1 MNRRRAL
8 VLGTGVAGSLI
19 AGGGRANAQTAAKQR
34 LILNSVTIV
43 DTHDGTLSPNMALL
57 IDGGKIVKIGPA
69 GSISAANAR
78 TVNARGKF
86 VVPGFN
92 DYHAH
97 PLSSSDP
104 EGSLTLMLANG
115 ITGFREMASRPET
128 LVARANDT
136 LMPWTD
142 VPELLQLASTTLA
155 GPNARTPEIAVT
167 EVQKQKALGADFIK
181 VIDTRPDVFFAA
193 LKESTRL
200 NLRFMGHLSP
210 SVNVRD
216 AVTAGMASIEH
227 MGPRDSILLGCSS
240 DEAALRAIMA
250 QAPPKPPPAAPPTEA
265 DIQRGLANPVVGT
278 DPADFVRFQ
287 RVIDTFSA
295 ARRDD
300 LAAHFVAAGTWQV
313 PTLIRVR
320 TMEIGDDPM
329 YRNDPDLRYV
339 PHETVAMWEDVSRQ
353 FAATIPPSA
362 RATLRNLYA
371 LQATLVKPFHDA
383 GAQMMAGS
391 DSGGG
396 FVTPG
401 FALHHEFDLLAQA
414 GLSPLAVL
422 QMTTL
427 NGAKFLGREATMGSV
442 AEGKNANLVLLDANP
457 IANVAALHRISA
469 VVRAGTFYSSDTLA
483 AMKEQ
488 TATRVAAGLAS
499 APYALPL
506 CACCMA

>member
-8 VLGTGVAGSLI
+8 VLGGSVAGSLI
-19 AGGGRANAQTAAKQR
+19 AGSGRASAQSANAR
-34 LILNSVTIV
+34 IILNGVTIV
-43 DTHDGTLSPNMALL
+43 DTRDGTLSPNMAIL
-57 IDGGKIVKIGPA
+57 IDSGKIAKVAPA
-69 GSISAANAR
+69 GSITAAKAR
-78 TVNARGKF
+78 TINARGKF
-86 VVPGFN
+86 VVPGYN

-97 PLSSSDP
+97 PLSSADP
-104 EGSLTLMLANG
+104 QGSLTLMLANG
-115 ITGFREMASRPET
+115 ITGFREMASRTET

-155 GPNARTPEIAVT
+155 GPNARTPEIAVA

-181 VIDTRPDVFFAA
+181 VIDTRPEVFFAA

-210 SVNVRD
+210 SINVRD
-216 AVTAGMASIEH
+216 AATAGMRSIEH

-250 QAPPKPPPAAPPTEA
+250 QTPPKPPPAAPPTEA
-265 DIQRGLANPVVGT
+265 DIRRGLANPVVGT

-287 RVIDTFSA
+287 RVIDTFSG

-300 LAAHFVAAGTWQV
+300 LAAHFVASGTWQV
-313 PTLIRVR
+313 PTLIRIR
-320 TMEIGDDPM
+320 TMEIGDDPI
-329 YRNDPDLRYV
+329 YRNDPNLRYV
-339 PHETVAMWEDVSRQ
+339 PQPTVAMWEDVSKQ
-353 FAATIPPSA
+353 FAASIPASA
-362 RATLRNLYA
+362 RTTLKNLYA
-371 LQATLVKPFHDA
+371 LQTTLVKPFHDA
-383 GAQMMAGS
+383 GVQMMAGS
-391 DSGGG
+391 DTGGG
-396 FVTPG
+396 FVVPG
-401 FALHHEFDLLAQA
+401 FGLHHEFDLLAQA

-427 NGAKFLGREATMGSV
+427 NGAKFLDREATMGSV
-442 AEGKNANLVLLDANP
+442 AEGKNADLVLLDANP
-457 IANVAALHRISA
+457 IASVAALHRISA
-469 VVRAGTFYSSDTLA
+469 VVRAGTFYSSDALA

-499 APYALPL
+499 SPYTLPL

>member
-8 VLGTGVAGSLI
+8 ALGGSVAGSLI
-19 AGGGRANAQTAAKQR
+19 AGSGRASAQSAKQR
-34 LILNSVTIV
+34 IILNGVTIV
-43 DTHDGTLSPNMALL
+43 DTHDGTMSPNMAIL
-57 IDGGKIVKIGPA
+57 IDGGKIAKIGPA
-69 GSISAANAR
+69 GSISASSAR

-104 EGSLTLMLANG
+104 QGSLTLMLANG
-115 ITGFREMASRPET
+115 VTGFREMASRTET
-128 LVARANDT
+128 LVARANGT
-136 LMPWTD
+136 LMPWSD
-142 VPELLQLASTTLA
+142 VPELLEIASNTLA
-155 GPNARTPEIAVT
+155 GPNARTPEIAVA

-181 VIDTRPDVFFAA
+181 VIDTRPEVFFAA

-216 AVTAGMASIEH
+216 AATAGMRSIEH

-250 QAPPKPPPAAPPTEA
+250 QAPPKPPPPAPPTEA
-265 DIQRGLANPVVGT
+265 DIKRGLANPVVGT

-287 RVIDTFSA
+287 RVIDTFSP

-300 LAAHFVAAGTWQV
+300 LAAHFVASGTWQV
-313 PTLIRVR
+313 PTLIRIR
-320 TMEIGDDPM
+320 TMEIGDDPI
-329 YRNDPDLRYV
+329 YRNDPNLRYV
-339 PHETVAMWEDVSRQ
+339 PQPTVAMWEDVSRQ
-353 FAATIPPSA
+353 FAASIPASA
-362 RATLRNLYA
+362 RGVLKNLYA
-371 LQATLVKPFHDA
+371 LQTTLVKPFHDA

-391 DSGGG
+391 DLGGG
-396 FVTPG
+396 FVVAG
-401 FALHHEFDLLAQA
+401 FGLHHEFDLLAQA

-442 AEGKNANLVLLDANP
+442 AEGKNADLVLLEANP
-457 IANVAALHRISA
+457 IASVANLHRISA
-469 VVRAGTFYSSDTLA
+469 VVRAGTYYSSDALA

-488 TATRVAAGLAS
+488 TATRVAAGVAA
-499 APYALPL
+499 APNALPL
-506 CACCMA
+506 CPCCMA

>member
-8 VLGTGVAGSLI
+8 ALGGSVAGSLI
-19 AGGGRANAQTAAKQR
+19 AGTGRASAQSAAKQR
-34 LILNSVTIV
+34 LLLNGVTIV
-43 DTHDGTLSPNMALL
+43 DTHDGTLSPNMAIL
-57 IDGGKIVKIGPA
+57 IDGGKIVKIAPA
-69 GSISAANAR
+69 QSIAAGNAR

-115 ITGFREMASRPET
+115 VTGFREMASQPET

-142 VPELLQLASTTLA
+142 VPELLEIASTTLA
-155 GPNARTPEIAVT
+155 GSNARTPEIAVA

-181 VIDTRPDVFFAA
+181 VIDTRPEVFFAA
-193 LKESTRL
+193 LAESTRL
-200 NLRFMGHLSP
+200 KLRFMGHLSP

-216 AVTAGMASIEH
+216 AATAGMRSIEH
-227 MGPRDSILLGCSS
+227 MGPRDSILLGCST

-250 QAPPKPPPAAPPTEA
+250 QAAPKPPPAGPPTLA
-265 DIQRGLANPVVGT
+265 DIKRGLANPVVGT
-278 DPADFVRFQ
+278 DPSDFVRFQ

-320 TMEIGDDPM
+320 TMEIGEDPI
-329 YRNDPDLRYV
+329 YRNDPNLRYV
-339 PHETVAMWEDVSRQ
+339 PQATVAMWEDVSKQ
-353 FAATIPPSA
+353 FAASIPVSS
-362 RATLRNLYA
+362 RATLKNLYA
-371 LQATLVKPFHDA
+371 LQTTLVKPFHDA
-383 GAQMMAGS
+383 GVQMMAGS
-391 DSGGG
+391 DLGGG
-396 FVTPG
+396 FVVAG
-401 FALHHEFDLLAQA
+401 FGLHHEFDLLAQA

-427 NGAKFLGREATMGSV
+427 NGAKVLGREATMGSV
-442 AEGKNANLVLLDANP
+442 AEGKNADLVLLDANP
-457 IANVAALHRISA
+457 IASVANLHRISA
-469 VVRAGTFYSSDTLA
+469 VVRAGAYYSGDVLA

-499 APYALPL
+499 APNALPL
-506 CACCMA
+506 CACCLA